1 MAIEDQSSGQAA
13 TTEPARDNKASF
25 MAATQSDGWKTIA
38 EASERVREAQL
49 EVEQLIERRNDA
61 IKSGVDLY
69 HFSYRQA
76 ARASGLTTG
85 RIHGILAN
93 Q

>member
-1 MAIEDQSSGQAA
+1 MAIDDHETGRAA
-13 TTEPARDNKASF
+13 TIEPGSDSRASF
-25 MAATQSDGWKTIA
+25 IAATQSPAWQRIQEISDK
-38 EASERVREAQL
+38 VREAQL
-49 EVEQLIERRNDA
+49 EVERLIIERNEA
-61 IKSGVDLY
+61 IKEAIDLY
-69 HFSYRQA
+69 RFSYRQA